1 MDWNGIV
8 QAILSPGPQVV
19 VSALI
24 MILGFIFGMKASRA
38 ILSGLYLGVGFVGMT
53 MAINALVAAVS
64 PAAKAL
70 ATNTGI
76 NLPTVDFGW
85 TGAAAITWAWPLA
98 FVFFA
103 VEIGVNVIM
112 LLTKTTDTINADM
125 WNVWGIAL
133 TAYMVYSFTGNYVWA
148 FVAGAIQVAIMLKLG
163 DMWRD
168 EIHDMLGYP
177 GVTTTHIEAFT
188 AIIMWP
194 INRLMDFIPVF
205 NTQWDAKALKKKIGI
220 LSEPVVMG
228 FIIGLILALAGRYS
242 VGNAL
247 NLAVTTGAIMAIFP
261 VMAKFFMDSLT
272 PFGTTM
278 SNFMKKRFKNRDF
291 VIGLDWP
298 ILGQSTELWVTMV
311 ILIPVS
317 IIYAAILPGNT
328 ILPFA
333 GVINYSLG
341 VGGLLLTGGNLLR
354 MVVLGVIYEP
364 LFLYGASYFSNV
376 FTDLAKS
383 TKAIQVPAGSQVS
396 WSSIEAPDLRYLMA
410 TAFQGHWIQI
420 VLLIMLIALFWL
432 VYRSFKKN
440 PIPAQRYKKA
450 ASKEATATE
459 DTTAQAKA

>member
-1 MDWNGIV
+1 MDWNAIV

-24 MILGFIFGMKASRA
+24 MILGFAFGMKASRA

-70 ATNTGI
+70 AVHTGI

-98 FVFFA
+98 FAFFA

-133 TAYMVYSFTGNYVWA
+133 TAYTVFSFTSSYLWA
-148 FVAGAIQVAIMLKLG
+148 FVAGAIQVVIMLKLG

-168 EIHDMLGYP
+168 EIHDLLGYP

-188 AIIMWP
+188 AVIMWP
-194 INRLMDFIPVF
+194 VNRLMDFIPVF
-205 NTQWDAKALKKKIGI
+205 NMQWDAKTLKKRIGI

-278 SNFMKKRFKNRDF
+278 SDFMKKRFKNRDF

-317 IIYAAILPGNT
+317 ILYAAVLPGNT

-333 GVINYSLG
+333 GVINYCLG

-364 LFLYGASYFSNV
+364 VFLYAGTYFSNV
-376 FTDLAKS
+376 FTELAKS
-383 TKAIQVPAGSQVS
+383 TKAIKVPAGSQVS
-396 WSSIEAPDLRYLMA
+396 WSSMEAPDLRYLMA
-410 TAFQGHWIQI
+410 KGFQGNWLQI
-420 VLLIMLIALFWL
+420 VLLIALLALFWV

-440 PIPAQRYKKA
+440 PIPAKRYRKTVAKGTKT
-450 ASKEATATE
+450 SS
-459 DTTAQAKA
+459 AKAEA